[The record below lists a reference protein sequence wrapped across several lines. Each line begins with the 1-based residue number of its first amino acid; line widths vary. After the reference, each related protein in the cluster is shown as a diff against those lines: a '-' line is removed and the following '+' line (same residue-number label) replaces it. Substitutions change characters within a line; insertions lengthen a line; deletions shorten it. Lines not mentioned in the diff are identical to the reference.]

1 MYMYM
6 YKKKCAS
13 TINGKAYNFSLL
25 IAWRFCFQ
33 APNNQVVYSANG
45 DQSAIQYFDINE
57 SSGKV
62 LVKQPLYTG
71 TSSQYIVRIF
81 F

>member
-25 IAWRFCFQ
+25 ITWRFCFQ

-45 DQSAIQYFDINE
+45 DQSAIQYFDIDE
-57 SSGKV
+57 TSGKV